1 MKIYIII
8 EKLIWHVV
16 KENKSYLIKNKD
28 NQWRIQGGVVG
39 AIPPL
44 VGWSDKIDFFHQ
56 FSAKYIVK

>member
-39 AIPPL
+39 AIPP
-44 VGWSDKIDFFHQ
+44 S
-56 FSAKYIVK
+56 